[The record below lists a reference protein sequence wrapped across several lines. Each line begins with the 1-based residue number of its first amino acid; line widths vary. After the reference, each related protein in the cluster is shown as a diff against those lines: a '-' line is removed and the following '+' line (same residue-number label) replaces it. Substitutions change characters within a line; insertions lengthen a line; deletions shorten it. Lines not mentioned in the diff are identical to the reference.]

1 MGFIIKSSNFL
12 LRKIALIGIICSL
25 GSGMFAQTV
34 TTDSV
39 EVSGNIVGLSESVC
53 EYRLTFS
60 TSRGDSLPTVV
71 LFSDVF
77 REKRFHIKLQQVA
90 TPLTLNVNAVGY
102 KVVHRDLGIV
112 NGKYDIGAIKLTND
126 STIDLSAVVV
136 SAKRPLVVEQGMKSK
151 YQISGSMLSEAGT
164 LMALFRRLPNLS
176 VDNGK
181 LTVLDSYG
189 IETIKKINDYIYNDI
204 DLTYTQGRRPY
215 GNVGT
220 NVRAKFGKVSMGM
233 SYRYAY
239 NNRLI
244 DDEEFRLMPKDG
256 SDLNLVDN
264 IRTKEKE
271 YKHNVLVNLEYTP
284 NEQTNWSLLYNST
297 FTQQGNDVAT
307 SRSMQTVTG
316 LKSIRLMQNF
326 PTSEY
331 SHSLSIG
338 LNKAIG
344 KGALTLLADYAVAN
358 NTTNFSTT
366 EQDLSS
372 SSYQEVLTKMNS
384 KSHIANIL
392 AKYNFTG
399 PLGIAINTGMK
410 SNVVVMP
417 TNYNLTTKKVSIP
430 EVQDVKTLEQ
440 SNVIFLD
447 AEKWITKH
455 LQLQTGLSYDFTY
468 QDIKYKKN
476 DLDQSAHKQYHN
488 IIPSF
493 SVAYLLAARSFVAL
507 GLSVP
512 FTKPRFDD
520 IVPSAIYKDAL
531 LYEQREPNVKATR
544 TYMFTG
550 MWRYNSF
557 SVRALI
563 SHSPLFYEHTYERL
577 SPSSFAMKRIIT
589 PFYDQT
595 FSQLTMNYS
604 KQWSNGLLIQ
614 ANSNF
619 YYRPNFI
626 NGEVAKHHLTY
637 YPMLTIGYNNPTIYA
652 WATISY
658 INETS
663 NGIQWVDRTGFNI
676 DAGATINL
684 LKGKL
689 TIDVT
694 TPNLTRINVPTQY
707 SINGGMKWGVRPI
720 NRDCEF
726 FNITIR
732 YKLFNKDVMLQQQR
746 GNSEELNRIL
756 K

>member
-1 MGFIIKSSNFL
+1 MGFIIKNSNSLF
-12 LRKIALIGIICSL
+12 RKIALIGIICSL
-25 GSGMFAQTV
+25 GSGMLFAKKM

-71 LFSDVF
+71 LLSDVF

-102 KVVHRDLGIV
+102 QVVHRDLGIV
-112 NGKYDIGAIKLTND
+112 NGKCDIGAIKLTKD
-126 STIDLSAVVV
+126 TTIDLSAIVV

-151 YQISGSMLSEAGT
+151 YQISGSMLSEAGN

-189 IETIKKINDYIYNDI
+189 IETIVLLNDRELRDANILEVLNSKDVKSIEIDRNPDILYQGKILIKIETIKKINDYIYNDI
-204 DLTYTQGRRPY
+204 DLTYTQGRRPN

-297 FTQQGNDVAT
+297 FTQQENDVAT

-366 EQDLSS
+366 EQDLST

-399 PLGIAINTGMK
+399 PLGITLNTGMK
-410 SNVVVMP
+410 SNVVIIP
-417 TNYNLTTKKVSIP
+417 TNYNFTTK
-430 EVQDVKTLEQ
+430 ETLEVNDILIGGLKKKLKDNSIIN
-440 SNVIFLD
+440 SNNDIITIKFNNFDNVNRIQFFYSFIQDFSRYMSFKSITDINLYFDENIESHKDIKDFLD
-447 AEKWITKH
+447 KLDNLKLNGRELQEHILVTNKEYYPKLIFATIKLKYSFDINGIKGLTSVNIGFPDYIKSKDDSSEFQMSIEINLEKEFKKGGNEKEIRKKV
-455 LQLQTGLSYDFTY
+455 LDFLEKRKVESYDKF
-468 QDIKYKKN
+468 KFEN
-476 DLDQSAHKQYHN
+476 
-488 IIPSF
+488 
-493 SVAYLLAARSFVAL
+493 
-507 GLSVP
+507 
-512 FTKPRFDD
+512 
-520 IVPSAIYKDAL
+520 
-531 LYEQREPNVKATR
+531 
-544 TYMFTG
+544 
-550 MWRYNSF
+550 
-557 SVRALI
+557 
-563 SHSPLFYEHTYERL
+563 
-577 SPSSFAMKRIIT
+577 
-589 PFYDQT
+589 
-595 FSQLTMNYS
+595 QL
-604 KQWSNGLLIQ
+604 
-614 ANSNF
+614 
-619 YYRPNFI
+619 
-626 NGEVAKHHLTY
+626 
-637 YPMLTIGYNNPTIYA
+637 
-652 WATISY
+652 
-658 INETS
+658 
-663 NGIQWVDRTGFNI
+663 
-676 DAGATINL
+676 
-684 LKGKL
+684 
-689 TIDVT
+689 
-694 TPNLTRINVPTQY
+694 
-707 SINGGMKWGVRPI
+707 
-720 NRDCEF
+720 
-726 FNITIR
+726 
-732 YKLFNKDVMLQQQR
+732 
-746 GNSEELNRIL
+746 
-756 K
+756 